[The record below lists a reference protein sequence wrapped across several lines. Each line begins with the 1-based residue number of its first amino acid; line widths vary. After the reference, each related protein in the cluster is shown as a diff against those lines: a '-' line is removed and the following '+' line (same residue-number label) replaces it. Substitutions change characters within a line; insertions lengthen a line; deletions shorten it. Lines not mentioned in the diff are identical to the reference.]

1 MFNLSILKYHR
12 RKEGGRGEGV
22 MEEVEEKQEKKE
34 LVLVQVWDHSYSYV
48 SGWHEL
54 SVFLE
59 VSLML
64 YSIKVL
70 IFQIM

>member
-1 MFNLSILKYHR
+1 
-12 RKEGGRGEGV
+12 